1 MSRAEPRPRW
11 ALAARFAVP
20 FTGMVVGLSL
30 IGWAVLVESFKLAP
44 HGLLAAIAL
53 GLVWWNGRVLS
64 RSEADRRRADRIAR
78 DGEQFYHLLVE
89 SIPQNILR
97 KDREGR
103 FTFANTRCQQTFG
116 RTMETLAGMTDYDLF
131 PIPLAEAYREDDL
144 RVMTTGQVIDQVEE
158 HIAADGQTYA
168 VQVVKTPLYDAEGQ
182 VIGVQGIFW
191 DVTARKRAQE
201 QLQAQNERLQ
211 EMARSERQA
220 HEERKQAQSRMV
232 QSAKLAGLGQMV
244 AGVAHEINNP
254 LSFVGNNVA
263 VLQRDLAELAEAI
276 ALYHQADDLLAE
288 ARPQLWEQLRSLAER
303 ADLEYSISN
312 LPGLLSRTREGLGRI
327 QRIVRDLRVFARLD
341 ESELDEVDLNAG
353 IESTVT
359 IINGHAK
366 GRQVRVVADL
376 APLPRLS
383 CYSARINQ
391 VVMNLIANAIDA
403 CTEGGTVTVR
413 TRAEGQGVKVEVQ
426 DDGEGIDPAVRE
438 RIFDPFFTTKPV
450 GVGTGLGLSIS
461 YGIVQDHGGTIEVE
475 SAPGRGSTFV
485 VTLPQCRPPARW
497 PTPQPAEAAR

>member
-1 MSRAEPRPRW
+1 MIRRDWARASG
-11 ALAARFAVP
+11 FAIP
-20 FTGMVVGLSL
+20 FTALVVGLSV
-30 IGWAVLVESFKLAP
+30 IGWAVLVESFRLVP

-53 GLVWWNGRVLS
+53 GLAWWNGRVLS
-64 RSEADRRRADRIAR
+64 RSEADLRRADRALR

-97 KDREGR
+97 KDLDGR
-103 FTFANTRCQQTFG
+103 LTFANTRCQQTIGKPLHELIG
-116 RTMETLAGMTDYDLF
+116 RTDHELF
-131 PIPLAEAYREDDL
+131 PKPLADAYRLDDL
-144 RVMTTGQVIDQVEE
+144 RVMETGVVIDKVEE
-158 HIAADGQTYA
+158 HVAADGLTYA
-168 VQVVKTPLYDAEGQ
+168 MQVMKTPLYDADGQ
-182 VIGVQGIFW
+182 IIGVQGIFW
-191 DVTARKRAQE
+191 DVTARKQAEEQLRAQ
-201 QLQAQNERLQ
+201 NVRLQ

-276 ALYHQADDLLAE
+276 ALYHQADDLLAD
-288 ARPQLWEQLRSLAER
+288 ARPALWEQLRALAER

-312 LPGLLSRTREGLGRI
+312 LPGLLNRTRDGLGRI

-359 IINGHAK
+359 IIHGHAK
-366 GRQVRVVADL
+366 GRQVKVVADL

-403 CTEGGTVTVR
+403 CAEGGTVVVR
-413 TRAEGQGVKVEVQ
+413 TRPEGQGVRVEVQ

-461 YGIVQDHGGTIEVE
+461 YGIVQDHGGTIEVD
-475 SAPGRGSTFV
+475 SALGHGSTFV
-485 VTLPQCRPPARW
+485 VTLPASRPPSRR
-497 PTPQPAEAAR
+497 PSTQPAEAAR